1 MTIDL
6 LTIIA
11 GAILLILALL
21 TPLMNPFFR
30 RIRKTQ
36 VSASGEQPP
45 VTILLVSNGD
55 HVALDEHLPIFLTQE
70 YSPGYE
76 VVVVTEKADVET
88 ENVLKRYSQNERLY
102 HTFVP
107 ESSRYMSKS
116 KLAITLGVK
125 AAKNEWIILTDP
137 RCKPAVS
144 HWIEA
149 MSRQMGSNN
158 SLVLGY
164 ANYSEEAKPY
174 HRFERLH
181 TALYLLRE
189 AQQGRPYRTNS
200 MNVAFRKSE
209 YMDQQGFLEYLKY
222 SIGEYDFL
230 VNKFGRQGTAAIATD
245 SDTLLTENAVSSKTW
260 QNRQVYYH
268 EVGKHLDGGAWL
280 RVLRALDRWS
290 MALNY
295 LLILGIGIFAGFTHR
310 WILLGVTVAAL
321 ILTIVLRSLIG
332 KKALQE
338 FQVNIPAWKVVPLE
352 INMQWHRFLTRMRYE
367 YADKNDFISHKV

>member
-1 MTIDL
+1 
-6 LTIIA
+6 
-11 GAILLILALL
+11 
-21 TPLMNPFFR
+21 
-30 RIRKTQ
+30 
-36 VSASGEQPP
+36 
-45 VTILLVSNGD
+45 
-55 HVALDEHLPIFLTQE
+55 
-70 YSPGYE
+70 
-76 VVVVTEKADVET
+76 
-88 ENVLKRYSQNERLY
+88 
-102 HTFVP
+102 
-107 ESSRYMSKS
+107 
-116 KLAITLGVK
+116 
-125 AAKNEWIILTDP
+125 
-137 RCKPAVS
+137 
-144 HWIEA
+144 
-149 MSRQMGSNN
+149 
-158 SLVLGY
+158 
-164 ANYSEEAKPY
+164 
-174 HRFERLH
+174 
-181 TALYLLRE
+181 
-189 AQQGRPYRTNS
+189 

>member
-36 VSASGEQPP
+36 VSASGEQSP

-230 VNKFGRQGTAAIATD
+230 INKFGRQGTAAIATD

-338 FQVNIPAWKVVPLE
+338 FQVNISAWKVVPLE